1 LYWKGKLMNRRARV
15 SIVLL
20 IFVLCLGFSGKV
32 SSAQKRAPSIN
43 ALIVTGQ
50 SNPWHPWEVSS
61 PILKQILEQTGLFK
75 VDMAIS
81 PPGNEGIE
89 DFAPEFA
96 DYDVVVL
103 DYDGYDRK
111 GWSEQTKEA
120 FVQYVSSGGGVVV
133 YHGASNSF
141 PQWKQYNEI
150 IGLGAWGQRDQ
161 RWGPMVRY
169 RQGRVVTDNTPGKAG
184 SHGPA
189 HAFEIVNRNMEH
201 PITKGLPQRWIHAK
215 DELYAEMRGP
225 AKNLTVLATA
235 YSDPAKDGTGEHEP
249 MLFTVDYGKGRVF
262 HTTLG
267 HARELPLPAL
277 ECVGFIVTFQRGTEW
292 AATGKVTQ
300 KVPEDFPTADEVRRW
315 RNYRPPKS
323 VEELLGKIST
333 YEHGQSRENLTEL
346 SDIIRRSY
354 ENQEELKRIE
364 KGLVKFLGSDATLA
378 SKQFVCKKL
387 SVIASEQAV
396 PTLAKM
402 LSDDETSDM
411 VRYALERIPG
421 EAADKVLI
429 NALGNTKGKVK
440 VGIINSLGERGTGSA
455 SRPLSKLLNDKDN
468 EVAQAAAAA
477 LGKIADPVAAKEL
490 GRVLATSR
498 GYLHTVLADSYLMC
512 AEKLAASGKKDEAT
526 AIYKELYTTKEAT
539 PIRLAA
545 LAGMVTTTTQ
555 DQATKLVMSAF
566 KDKEPA
572 IQAAAIRLVK
582 EIRGTEIVEA
592 AVAELPNLSTDQQ
605 VQTLSV
611 LGEIGNPAALPIII
625 QATGVRAQ
633 PVRIAALKAL
643 ASFGNA
649 STVVLL
655 AQAAATTD
663 GAERQAARESLYRL
677 RGPQVDRAIRGG
689 INKAEPEVKV
699 ELIRSLSQR
708 NLESGAAIL
717 LTTAQNPHQKV
728 RLESVKVLREIADAE
743 QVPQLIEL
751 LTRAETETE
760 RKEIE
765 KAVAA
770 AVRKNV
776 EEAEKA
782 DVTPVLSSLAGTDKT
797 EVRCSL
803 LQVLGATG
811 SSAGLGPI
819 REALGDENEAV
830 QTAAIRALSNWP
842 DGELAEEL
850 LEVAEGSKDEK
861 LRTLALRGSIRL
873 IGLESERSA
882 QETVE
887 LYEQAMQLAPG
898 VSEKKLVLSGLAG
911 VKSFAA
917 LYMAYGY
924 LQDESVQA
932 EAAAAMVEIAIDTAE
947 THPQQT
953 RILLR
958 EVIRLSESESVR
970 EQAEEIMEEIE

>member
-1 LYWKGKLMNRRARV
+1 MKGIMMNRRMIIRV
-15 SIVLL
+15 VLL
-20 IFVLCLGFSGKV
+20 VFALHLGLGEYISPAAGAEPLK
-32 SSAQKRAPSIN
+32 

-50 SNPWHPWEVSS
+50 SNPWHTWELSS
-61 PILKQILEQTGLFK
+61 PVFKQILEQTSRFK
-75 VDMAIS
+75 IDTAIS
-81 PPGNEGIE
+81 SPGDEGIE

-103 DYDGYDRK
+103 DYDGYKRK
-111 GWSEQTKEA
+111 GWSQETKEA
-120 FVQYVSSGGGVVV
+120 FVEYVRSGGGVVV
-133 YHGASNSF
+133 YHGANNSF
-141 PQWKQYNEI
+141 PKWKQYNEI
-150 IGLGAWGQRDQ
+150 IGVGGWGGRDEE
-161 RWGPMVRY
+161 WGPMVRWRDGEAVLDY
-169 RQGRVVTDNTPGKAG
+169 SPGDAG

-189 HAFEIVNRNMEH
+189 HEFEIVSRAKDH
-201 PITKGLPQRWIHAK
+201 PVMRGLPERWMHAK
-215 DELYAEMRGP
+215 DELYGELRGP
-225 AKNLTVLATA
+225 ATNLTVLATA
-235 YSDPAKDGTGEHEP
+235 YSDPAKEGTGEHEP

-277 ECVGFIVTFQRGTEW
+277 ECVGFIVTFQRGAEW

-354 ENQEELKRIE
+354 ENQKELKRIE

-378 SKQFVCKKL
+378 GKQFACKQL
-387 SVIASEQAV
+387 SIMASEQAV

-402 LSDDETSDM
+402 LTDDKTSDM
-411 VRYALERIPG
+411 ARYALERIPG

-429 NALGNTKGKVK
+429 NALGKTKGKVK
-440 VGIINSLGERGTGSA
+440 VGIVNSLGERGSTLA
-455 SRPLSKLLNDKDN
+455 SSPLSKLLNDKDN

-477 LGKIADPVAAKEL
+477 LGKIADPAAAKEL
-490 GRVLATSR
+490 GKALATNQ
-498 GYLHTVLADSYLMC
+498 GYLHTLLADSYLMC
-512 AEKLAASGKKDEAT
+512 AEKFAASGKKDEAI
-526 AIYKELYTTKEAT
+526 AIYKELYTTKEPT

-555 DQATKLVMSAF
+555 DEATKLVMSAF

-572 IQAAAIRLVK
+572 IRAAAIGLVK
-582 EIRGTEIVEA
+582 EIRGTEIVEV
-592 AVAELPNLSTDQQ
+592 AVAKLPKLSTDGQ
-605 VQTLSV
+605 VQMLSV
-611 LGEIGNPAALPIII
+611 LGEIGDPAALPTIV
-625 QATGVRAQ
+625 QATGVKAE

-643 ASFGNA
+643 VSFGNP

-677 RGPQVDRAIRGG
+677 HGPQVNRAIRGG

-699 ELIRSLSQR
+699 ELIRSLSRR
-708 NLESGAAIL
+708 NLKGGAAVL
-717 LTTAQNPHQKV
+717 LTTAQGSDQRV
-728 RLESVKVLREIADAE
+728 RLESIRVLREIADAQ
-743 QVPQLIEL
+743 QVPQLVKL

-770 AVRKNV
+770 AARKDV
-776 EEAEKA
+776 EEGEKA
-782 DVTPVLSSLAGTDKT
+782 DVTPVLSSLAGTERT
-797 EVRCSL
+797 ELRCSL
-803 LQVLGATG
+803 LQVLGAIG
-811 SSAGLGPI
+811 NSAGLGPL
-819 REALGDENEAV
+819 REALEDENEAV
-830 QTAAIRALSNWP
+830 QTAAIRALGDWP
-842 DGELAEEL
+842 NDEPAEDLLKIVQNSDNETQRALAFRGYVHLAGLDSDRPAEETIKMYK
-850 LEVAEGSKDEK
+850 VAMDATSD
-861 LRTLALRGSIRL
+861 A
-873 IGLESERSA
+873 
-882 QETVE
+882 
-887 LYEQAMQLAPG
+887 
-898 VSEKKLVLSGLAG
+898 SEKKMVLSD
-911 VKSFAA
+911 
-917 LYMAYGY
+917 
-924 LQDESVQA
+924 LQDESLQA
-932 EAAAAMVEIAIDTAE
+932 EAAAAMVEIAEDTAE

-958 EVIRLSESESVR
+958 EVIQLSESESVR
-970 EQAEEIMEEIE
+970 EHAEEIMEEIE